1 MEIISH
7 RGLWEAQEEKNTKNS
22 FNKSFDLGFG
32 TETDVRDANGDLVI
46 SHDIPGGNEMTL
58 REFCS
63 LKGVTDYTLALNI
76 KSDGLAAKLKNTL
89 NEFGLTKWFVF
100 DMSIPDTLGHLQVG
114 NPVFTRLSD
123 IEINTVLLNESVG
136 VWLDAFISD
145 WYGEKII
152 LDLLNQGKKVCIVSP
167 ELHGRN
173 YERVWEMLKPISVN
187 ENLLICTDFP
197 IQAKHYFDN

>member
-7 RGLWEAQEEKNTKNS
+7 RGLWEAQEEKNTKDS

-32 TETDVRDANGDLVI
+32 TETDVRDSNGDLVI
-46 SHDIPGGNEMTL
+46 SHDIPGGTEMTL

-63 LKGVTDYTLALNI
+63 LKGVADYTLALNI

-100 DMSIPDTLGHLQVG
+100 DMSIPDTLGHLKLG

-145 WYGEKII
+145 WYDEKII
-152 LDLLNQGKKVCIVSP
+152 LNLLNQGKKVCIVSP

-173 YERVWEMLKPISVN
+173 YEGVWEMLKPISVN